1 MYLFIMYCICNRK
14 LKKKKG
20 ERETICAKSS
30 PWRTWD
36 CCGQTANTLWPFP
49 GSHLL
54 LQRVMGA
61 FVVCGYQTRGYFM
74 GSDSALPRC
83 CEWTE
88 LHEHSH
94 EWMGSGGVPGIAW
107 SPSLFQWEMIIASP
121 EIAVTY
127 SLENLPLSFINL
139 VIEGVTLIS
148 SQVVSGL
155 VKIFSEYF
163 FPMRIRFVFVHHEI
177 II

>member
-1 MYLFIMYCICNRK
+1 
-14 LKKKKG
+14 
-20 ERETICAKSS
+20 
-30 PWRTWD
+30 
-36 CCGQTANTLWPFP
+36 
-49 GSHLL
+49 
-54 LQRVMGA
+54 
-61 FVVCGYQTRGYFM
+61 
-74 GSDSALPRC
+74 
-83 CEWTE
+83 
-88 LHEHSH
+88 
-94 EWMGSGGVPGIAW
+94 MGSGGVPGIAW

-177 II
+177 IT